1 MAAPKWAPEQQPR
14 PRGKGQPSLR
24 SGGRPRP
31 VCGGGEE
38 KRSLLLLPDRLSPSR
53 SPAST
58 TPYRL
63 QRERERRGEK
73 ASEISNGRT
82 EGGRAIRGQRQFI
95 GQYPAHSGELAPEIG
110 IPGRPGTQRTGL
122 WPRIS
127 EGQLRRTVRTRSKKI
142 IPGPLFG
149 VGPPLP
155 CFLVR
160 TGSWAAASPCK
171 GKVVLEV
178 GEMWEGGG
186 NLFLPPPPPS
196 SPFSRNGCFSPRS
209 PATTERGGEKREGE
223 RMS

>member
-38 KRSLLLLPDRLSPSR
+38 KRSLPPPPPTAAR
-53 SPAST
+53 PAVRQPAPHRT
-58 TPYRL
+58 DY
-63 QRERERRGEK
+63 REREKRREK

-95 GQYPAHSGELAPEIG
+95 GQNPAHSGELAPEIG

-127 EGQLRRTVRTRSKKI
+127 EGQLRRTVRTRSKKLS
-142 IPGPLFG
+142 PGLSLASAPLC
-149 VGPPLP
+149 P
-155 CFLVR
+155 
-160 TGSWAAASPCK
+160 AS
-171 GKVVLEV
+171 
-178 GEMWEGGG
+178 
-186 NLFLPPPPPS
+186 LF
-196 SPFSRNGCFSPRS
+196 
-209 PATTERGGEKREGE
+209 ERGAGQLRPLARE
-223 RMS
+223 RWCS